1 LNAPV
6 QILNFFQREIRLG
19 GFVRKF
25 DCDHYNEFQLV
36 IYSGERLIF
45 GIDVEA
51 HYDAPFVKRWL
62 DTPSFARAINDV
74 AVTEEK
80 RKSRKLNLARWA
92 LSRALAKDIW
102 SLDCALQIHSQ
113 HLPRADLHS
122 NMFMKGEF
130 II

>member
-1 LNAPV
+1 MNAPV

-51 HYDAPFVKRWL
+51 HFDATFVKRWL
-62 DTPSFARAINDV
+62 ETPSFAKAINDSRSP
-74 AVTEEK
+74 EQ

-92 LSRALAKDIW
+92 LSRALALEIRK
-102 SLDCALQIHSQ
+102 LDCALQIHSQ
-113 HLPRADLHS
+113 HLPRADVHS
-122 NMFMKGEF
+122 NMFIRSEF
-130 II
+130 IL